1 MRRLRRRSPRAQKR
15 RPMIALQR
23 FLLVLLLAAL
33 SWSGALMV
41 ETAHAGGL
49 VVVPSGNRS
58 ETQPPIPDA
67 SATRTRAF
75 KTTYP
80 EKYEKIVALLKHE
93 KKLVAHIKQ
102 VAAAYDIDPIHIVGA
117 LVGEHTYNVTAV
129 GSVQTYYVK
138 ALSYSGLDFAFR
150 YKGVPVQT
158 FVQRP
163 EFAACAEAK
172 DSAALWS
179 CRDRVW
185 VEHFRGKSVDG
196 VTYEAMTFQQA
207 FFQPFFAGQTF
218 GLGQISPLTALEVTD
233 LVNRVSGYD
242 RLTPDRPQAIYRDV
256 MDPDRSIVYIAAI
269 VRDAI
274 DAYKQEGF
282 DISGN
287 PGITATL
294 YNVGQ
299 PRQRAADLRAAVA
312 SGKGRK
318 LPVENYYGWLVND
331 KLDELRSLLDSGS

>member
-1 MRRLRRRSPRAQKR
+1 MT
-15 RPMIALQR
+15 ALQR
-23 FLLVLLLAAL
+23 LLLVLLLVAAGGEAF
-33 SWSGALMV
+33 SMRA
-41 ETAHAGGL
+41 AHASGL
-49 VVVPSGNRS
+49 VVVPPGNRS
-58 ETQPPIPDA
+58 ATQPAIPEA

-75 KTTYP
+75 KTTYG
-80 EKYEKIVALLKHE
+80 EKYGKIVALLKRE

-163 EFAACAEAK
+163 EFAACGQAG
-172 DSAALWS
+172 DSATLWG

-185 VEHFRGKSVDG
+185 VEHFRGKTVDG
-196 VTYEAMTFQQA
+196 VTYDAMTFQQA

-242 RLTPDRPQAIYRDV
+242 RLTPDHPQAIYRDV

-274 DAYKQEGF
+274 DAYKEQGF

-299 PRQRAADLRAAVA
+299 PRQRAAALA
-312 SGKGRK
+312 SAKGRR

-331 KLDELRSLLDSGS
+331 KLDDLKSLLDSGS

>member
-1 MRRLRRRSPRAQKR
+1 
-15 RPMIALQR
+15 MIALQR
-23 FLLVLLLAAL
+23 LFWILLLAAIPFGEAL
-33 SWSGALMV
+33 ASQAMQAGAM
-41 ETAHAGGL
+41 A
-49 VVVPSGNRS
+49 VVPPGNRS
-58 ETQPPIPDA
+58 ETQPTVPDA

-75 KTTYP
+75 KTTYE
-80 EKYEKIVALLKHE
+80 EKYEKIIALLKRE
-93 KKLVAHIKQ
+93 KKLVAHIKE
-102 VAAAYDIDPIHIVGA
+102 VAAAYDIDPVHIVGA

-150 YKGVPVQT
+150 YKGVPVQS
-158 FVQRP
+158 FVERP
-163 EFAACAEAK
+163 EFAACAQAK
-172 DSAALWS
+172 GSAALWS
-179 CRDRVW
+179 CRDDVW
-185 VEHFRGKSVDG
+185 IQHFRGKTVDG
-196 VTYEAMTFQQA
+196 VAYPAMTFQQA

-233 LVNRVSGYD
+233 LVNKVSGYD
-242 RLTPDRPQAIYRDV
+242 RLTPDHPQAIYRDV

-274 DAYKQEGF
+274 DAYKEQGF

-287 PGITATL
+287 PGVTATL

-299 PRQRAADLRAAVA
+299 PRRRAAELRAAVA
-312 SGKGRK
+312 SGKQAK

-331 KLDELRSLLDSGS
+331 KLDELRALLGGGS

>member
-1 MRRLRRRSPRAQKR
+1 
-15 RPMIALQR
+15 MIALQR
-23 FLLVLLLAAL
+23 LLLVPLLAAL
-33 SWSGALMV
+33 SCGGALLA
-41 ETAHAGGL
+41 EAAHASPL
-49 VVVPSGNRS
+49 IVVPPGNRS

-75 KTTYP
+75 KTTYA
-80 EKYEKIVALLKHE
+80 EKYEKIVALLKRE

-102 VAAAYDIDPIHIVGA
+102 VAAGYDIDPIHIVGA

-172 DSAALWS
+172 DSASLWS
-179 CRDRVW
+179 CRDKVW
-185 VEHFRGKSVDG
+185 VDHFRGKTVDG
-196 VTYEAMTFQQA
+196 VTYDAMTFQQA

-233 LVNRVSGYD
+233 LVNKVSGYD
-242 RLTPDRPQAIYRDV
+242 RLTPDHPQAIYRDV

-274 DAYKQEGF
+274 DAYKEQGF

-299 PRQRAADLRAAVA
+299 PRQRAADLHAALAGV
-312 SGKGRK
+312 KGRK

>member
-1 MRRLRRRSPRAQKR
+1 MT
-15 RPMIALQR
+15 ALQR
-23 FLLVLLLAAL
+23 LLLIPLLAAF
-33 SWSGALMV
+33 SWSG
-41 ETAHAGGL
+41 TAQASGL
-49 VVVPSGNRS
+49 VVVPPGNRS
-58 ETQPPIPDA
+58 QTQPTIPDA

-75 KTTYP
+75 KTTYA
-80 EKYEKIVALLKHE
+80 EKYEKIIALLKRE

-138 ALSYSGLDFAFR
+138 ALSYSGLDFSFR

-163 EFAACAEAK
+163 EFAACAQAG
-172 DSAALWS
+172 DSSALWS

-185 VEHFRGKSVDG
+185 VEHFRGKTVDG
-196 VTYEAMTFQQA
+196 VTYEAQTFQQA

-242 RLTPDRPQAIYRDV
+242 KLTPDHPQAIYRDV

-274 DAYKQEGF
+274 DAYKEQGF

-299 PRQRAADLRAAVA
+299 PRQRAAALAN
-312 SGKGRK
+312 GKGRK

-331 KLDELRSLLDSGS
+331 KLDDLRSLLDSGS

>member
-1 MRRLRRRSPRAQKR
+1 
-15 RPMIALQR
+15 MIALQR
-23 FLLVLLLAAL
+23 LLPVILLMALGGAAL
-33 SWSGALMV
+33 TP
-41 ETAHAGGL
+41 TAHASGL
-49 VVVPSGNRS
+49 VVVPPGNRS
-58 ETQPPIPDA
+58 ETQPTIPDA

-75 KTTYP
+75 KTTYE
-80 EKYEKIVALLKHE
+80 EKYQKIVALLKRE
-93 KKLVAHIKQ
+93 KKLIAHIKQ
-102 VAAAYDIDPIHIVGA
+102 VAAAYDIDPIHIIGA

-163 EFAACAEAK
+163 EFAACAQAK

-185 VEHFRGKSVDG
+185 IEHFRGKTVDG
-196 VTYEAMTFQQA
+196 VTYDAMTFQQA

-233 LVNRVSGYD
+233 MVNRVSGFD
-242 RLTPDRPQAIYRDV
+242 KLSPDHPQAIYRDV

-269 VRDAI
+269 VRDSI
-274 DAYKQEGF
+274 DAYKEQGF

-299 PRQRAADLRAAVA
+299 PRLRAAA
-312 SGKGRK
+312 LAGGKGHK

-331 KLDELRSLLDSGS
+331 KLDELRSLLDNGS